1 MILRT
6 KNISAIW
13 SCWLRLVCGLFRV
26 TRNPVRDP
34 TNGEVW
40 PETEPE

>member
-1 MILRT
+1 MIFRT
-6 KNISAIW
+6 NTITAIGV
-13 SCWLRLVCGLFRV
+13 LVALVCGLFRV
-26 TRNPVRDP
+26 TRNPVRDL